1 MAYRSDFLVHRV
13 YFVLSRSAAR
23 GTGGEGGVNV
33 KLLAEQ
39 NMQLKEG
46 LKRLHTR
53 SIAEKTDVG
62 TLFKALVIH
71 VKSPFTPAV
80 RARISV

>member
-1 MAYRSDFLVHRV
+1 MDATHFLFLEQEGWLTDRSFFVHCV
-13 YFVLSRSAAR
+13 SFVLSRSAAG

-62 TLFKALVIH
+62 TLF
-71 VKSPFTPAV
+71 
-80 RARISV
+80 

>member
-1 MAYRSDFLVHRV
+1 MC
-13 YFVLSRSAAR
+13 FVLSRSAA
-23 GTGGEGGVNV
+23 GGAGGERGVNV

-53 SIAEKTDVG
+53 SIAEKTDVR
-62 TLFKALVIH
+62 TL
-71 VKSPFTPAV
+71 SP
-80 RARISV
+80 IQQYE

>member
-1 MAYRSDFLVHRV
+1 MAIIEHEAWCNFFLFFPRCLCFVVSLSD
-13 YFVLSRSAAR
+13 A
-23 GTGGEGGVNV
+23 GGAGGDGGVNV

-53 SIAEKTDVG
+53 SIAEKTDVR
-62 TLFKALVIH
+62 TA
-71 VKSPFTPAV
+71 
-80 RARISV
+80 

>member
-1 MAYRSDFLVHRV
+1 MAYQPDFFFVRRIH
-13 YFVLSRSAAR
+13 FVLFRSAA
-23 GTGGEGGVNV
+23 TGAGGDGGVNV

-53 SIAEKTDVG
+53 SIAEKTDVR
-62 TLFKALVIH
+62 TLSI
-71 VKSPFTPAV
+71 
-80 RARISV
+80 R

>member
-1 MAYRSDFLVHRV
+1 MS
-13 YFVLSRSAAR
+13 FVPSVSAAG

-53 SIAEKTDVG
+53 SIAEKTDV
-62 TLFKALVIH
+62 
-71 VKSPFTPAV
+71 
-80 RARISV
+80 R

>member
-1 MAYRSDFLVHRV
+1 MEFFVVHRMS
-13 YFVLSRSAAR
+13 FVPSVSAAG

-53 SIAEKTDVG
+53 SIAEKTDV
-62 TLFKALVIH
+62 
-71 VKSPFTPAV
+71 
-80 RARISV
+80 R